1 MMKKCI
7 FFGVIVMFLFSLFG
21 GSESKLFLE
30 DAIRFRVIA
39 NSNSSG
45 DQEIKREVAS
55 VLEEEIS
62 SRLTSAEDINDAR
75 YILASSLPEFENIVN
90 ETLVNNKVQ
99 STFKI
104 NYGMN
109 YFPEKTYMGVA
120 YPEGEYESLVVTL
133 GDGMGDNWWCV
144 LFPPVCLMEAEE
156 SEGEEVEYHFFL
168 QEFFENLFS

>member
-1 MMKKCI
+1 MKKCI
-7 FFGVIVMFLFSLFG
+7 FCLVIVVFLFSCFGKESSSLFM
-21 GSESKLFLE
+21 E

-39 NSNSSG
+39 NSNSTS
-45 DQEIKREVAS
+45 DQEIKKEVAS

-62 SRLTSAEDINDAR
+62 SRLSGAEDISDAR
-75 YILASSLPEFENIVN
+75 YILASSLPEFENTVHD
-90 ETLVNNKVQ
+90 TLSNNQVQ

-109 YFPEKTYMGVA
+109 YFPEKTYMGVV

-156 SEGEEVEYHFFL
+156 SDEEEVEYHFFL